1 MFNPSKAVVTTLAHP
16 TLHTIRWPGPSV
28 SRYGYG
34 YGYIL
39 GPSPVPPIYLT
50 GSFGLVR
57 PAWIKYTRS
66 AMPQDVEELTRS
78 TGSPRVIDCGYKHG
92 TGYTFCH
99 TVTPLRTSLGQNF
112 KL

>member
-1 MFNPSKAVVTTLAHP
+1 MV
-16 TLHTIRWPGPSV
+16 
-28 SRYGYG
+28 GYG

-66 AMPQDVEELTRS
+66 AVPVMVVMVMVMVLNSAYTGPLPRS
-78 TGSPRVIDCGYKHG
+78 
-92 TGYTFCH
+92 
-99 TVTPLRTSLGQNF
+99 L
-112 KL
+112 